1 MTAKHSSRTGTGDLL
16 AVGFGTTVLMWAI
29 AYTSRLLELH
39 LQTPALVF
47 AILCLAAVLLLACHV
62 GAGVLVG
69 RYTSRGI
76 AGGVKA
82 GLLTGAINLLAV
94 ASAFGGDQPNHLR
107 PSAPLWIGGTLAA
120 AVVLTGLG
128 AAWGSFRRRPLREP
142 PDWHGG
148 LAAVAACA
156 TFMLLMIG
164 GLVTGLDEGLA
175 VVDWPNTE
183 TYNMFLYPL
192 SRMTGGVFLEH
203 AHRLFGSLV
212 GLTTLVLTIHVFRTE
227 PRRAVRALAL
237 VTLVCVAIQGTLGG
251 LRVTGRFTFSADPAD
266 TQPSVVLAIVHG
278 VFGQMVFG
286 LLVALA
292 LVRSRRWQRSTPSY
306 VAAGAGVDRLLG
318 VALLIALL
326 AQLGFGA
333 LVRHLTWALAKLRYE
348 LAAEPADMV
357 SAGHWALTIHVTLA
371 VLVALIAV
379 AAGVRAWGLYER
391 AAALRRSGL
400 WLLAAVGC
408 QLTLGVLAL
417 VVAGN
422 DAPDNPPGLIDA
434 VITTAHQALG
444 AALLALAV
452 LLLLWTWRLLAAR
465 PAAEAAGT
473 CAIAPATAPTCAP
486 LLERAA
492 TSSAGPR

>member
-1 MTAKHSSRTGTGDLL
+1 MTASIHREPALVICSPS
-16 AVGFGTTVLMWAI
+16 ASATVLMWAI
-29 AYTSRLLELH
+29 AYTSR
-39 LQTPALVF
+39 PAGAAPANAGLVF

-62 GAGVLVG
+62 GGWRLSAA
-69 RYTSRGI
+69 TSRGI
-76 AGGVKA
+76 AGGVRPDCSTA
-82 GLLTGAINLLAV
+82 HQPARCI
-94 ASAFGGDQPNHLR
+94 ASAATSEPLATVG
-107 PSAPLWIGGTLAA
+107 ALWIGGTLAA

-128 AAWGSFRRRPLREP
+128 AAWGSFRRRPLPEP

-237 VTLVCVAIQGTLGG
+237 VALVCVAIQGTLGG

-452 LLLLWTWRLLAAR
+452 LLLLWT
-465 PAAEAAGT
+465 
-473 CAIAPATAPTCAP
+473 TAPTG
-486 LLERAA
+486 RA
-492 TSSAGPR
+492 TGRRSRRHMCDSAGDSADVCTISLKGQLQAVPGRDRVIR